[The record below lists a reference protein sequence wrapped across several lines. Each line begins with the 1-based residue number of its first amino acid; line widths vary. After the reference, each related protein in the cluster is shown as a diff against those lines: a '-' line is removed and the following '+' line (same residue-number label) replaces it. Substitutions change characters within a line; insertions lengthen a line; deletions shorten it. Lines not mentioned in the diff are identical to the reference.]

1 MDKKKKNHSFMLVG
15 PVAAGKSTLFKALD
29 AIKGDVLKTQAI
41 EYGDEFGV
49 DTPGEFFSSRWYH
62 SVLTNISGEVD
73 TLIYVHPADVLEVRM
88 PPGLLTVH
96 GDKNLVTVITKIDS
110 EDAKTEQVEEM
121 LRANGIKDPIF
132 KLSGLDPKTVEPL
145 RKYLKLK

>member
-1 MDKKKKNHSFMLVG
+1 MIKKIERSFMLVG

-29 AIKGDVLKTQAI
+29 ARKGEVCKTQAI

-62 SVLTNISGEVD
+62 SVLTNLSGEVD
-73 TLIYVHPADVLEVRM
+73 TLIYVHPADMLEVRM

-96 GDKNLVTVITKIDS
+96 GDKKFVTVITKIDV
-110 EDAKTEQVEEM
+110 EEAKTDQVEEM
-121 LRANGIKDPIF
+121 LRANGITDPIF
-132 KLSGLDPKTVEPL
+132 RLSGLDPTTVEPL

>member
-1 MDKKKKNHSFMLVG
+1 MLVG
-15 PVAAGKSTLFKALD
+15 PVEAGKSTLFKALD
-29 AIKGDVLKTQAI
+29 ATRGEVRKTQAI

-62 SVLTNISGEVD
+62 SVLTNMSGDID

-96 GDKNLVTVITKIDS
+96 GNKDFVTVITKIDL
-110 EDAKTEQVEEM
+110 EGANPDAVEEM

-132 KLSGLDPKTVEPL
+132 RLSGLDLETVEPL
-145 RKYLKLK
+145 RKYLKLA